1 MKARK
6 YYMHKAAKDV
16 FVEVLRVMGESDDSL
31 SVLVQWWNLG
41 FTGNPWMLP
50 NRTGGPLQQVIS
62 IKKDHIPNWVEF
74 EPTED
79 WKAIRDKQR
88 QGA

>member
-1 MKARK
+1 MEARK

-16 FVEVLRVMGESDDSL
+16 FIEVLRVMGPSDDSL

-50 NRTGGPLQQVIS
+50 NRTGGPLQQVI
-62 IKKDHIPNWVEF
+62 KNDHIKNWVEF

-79 WKAIRDKQR
+79 WKDIRDRQR
-88 QGA
+88 TAV

>member
-1 MKARK
+1 MKASK

-16 FVEVLRVMGESDDSL
+16 FIEILRVMGPSDNSL

-62 IKKDHIPNWVEF
+62 IKNDQINNWVEF
-74 EPTED
+74 EPTKD
-79 WKAIRDKQR
+79 WRDIRAKQR